1 MSGYLYLSDS
11 AKSTTK
17 PLSSEQATRVYVPQT
32 QDWYYLLWAM
42 NASASAS
49 RVAVLLA
56 ATPPVQEAPL
66 FADDTA
72 ERETLLWQVLI
83 RGAAIGCVA
92 TTCLLGCL
100 STIFFALSTHLDAG
114 TTFKGDNPEMIRF

>member
-17 PLSSEQATRVYVPQT
+17 PLSSKQATRCIAATVYVPQT
-32 QDWYYLLWAM
+32 QDWYYLLWEM

-49 RVAVLLA
+49 KVAVFLA

-72 ERETLLWQVLI
+72 DRETLLWQVLI
-83 RGAAIGCVA
+83 RGTAKSRKSAWV
-92 TTCLLGCL
+92 CL
-100 STIFFALSTHLDAG
+100 
-114 TTFKGDNPEMIRF
+114 P